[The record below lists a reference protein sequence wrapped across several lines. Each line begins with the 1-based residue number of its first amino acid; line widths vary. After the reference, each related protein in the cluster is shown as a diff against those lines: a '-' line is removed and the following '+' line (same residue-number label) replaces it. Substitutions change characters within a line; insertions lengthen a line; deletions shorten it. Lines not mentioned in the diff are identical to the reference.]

1 MSATEIIWRTHLG
14 ELAGVTVHAP
24 DKSVPDR
31 VRLVIGLGPTT
42 LRIPLD
48 AARVLAQA
56 LLDAASPYAEP
67 APVAAPR
74 VIPIHIAPIQALYH
88 EPEDIACLNSPAD

>member
-1 MSATEIIWRTHLG
+1 MASTEIVWRTHLN
-14 ELAGVTVHAP
+14 EVAGVTVHTP

-42 LRIPLD
+42 VRIPPD

-56 LLDAASPYAEP
+56 LLDAASARTEP
-67 APVAAPR
+67 APAPR
-74 VIPIHIAPIQALYH
+74 VIPIHVAPIQALYH
-88 EPEDIACLNSPAD
+88 EPEDESHA